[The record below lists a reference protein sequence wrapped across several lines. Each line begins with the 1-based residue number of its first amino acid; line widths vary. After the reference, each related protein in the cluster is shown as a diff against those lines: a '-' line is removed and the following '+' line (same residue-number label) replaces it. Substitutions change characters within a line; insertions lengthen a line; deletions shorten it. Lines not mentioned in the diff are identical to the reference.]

1 MDKLLTVFVFIFIF
15 LNTRAQLVE
24 VRADYNAVGDCIFS
38 AHNNAKTPVFLN
50 IDFAD
55 LQNTTFNETL
65 PYIKKLT
72 PGFNSLFLLSRDVDA
87 DVPRFNYQLKSYR
100 SNPTADVNLDFP
112 YLIPFEP
119 GTKATVFDVEN
130 IDGFRGNKELKSW
143 MATGFKVIPGTPVY
157 AVRQGEIVE
166 IAATQRTDDPQ
177 FWYNTWT
184 NSITVLQ
191 PDGTLICYKNV
202 VDRNKTWKVNDI
214 VYAGQVLGEI
224 PPGETE
230 LKLLIYQNTLSSD
243 DLLFI
248 IPQFVIA
255 PGKIQ
260 IVSPAMDI
268 NVVHPVEVRGLEM
281 SKKEKKK
288 ILNSK

>member
-1 MDKLLTVFVFIFIF
+1 MDKLFTVFAFVLMF
-15 LNTRAQLVE
+15 LNAGAQLVE
-24 VRADYNAVGDCIFS
+24 VRAEYNAVGDCVFS

-50 IDFAD
+50 LDFAD

-119 GTKATVFDVEN
+119 GSKVAVFDVDN
-130 IDGFRGNKELKSW
+130 IDGFWGNKELKSW
-143 MATGFKVIPGTPVY
+143 MATGFKANPGTPVY
-157 AVRQGEIVE
+157 AARQGEIVE
-166 IAATQRTDDPQ
+166 IAGSQRTDDPQ
-177 FWYNTWT
+177 FWYNTW
-184 NSITVLQ
+184 NNAITVLQ

-202 VDRNKTWKVNDI
+202 IDKNKTWKVNDI
-214 VYAGQVLGEI
+214 VYAGQMLGEI
-224 PPGETE
+224 SPTE
-230 LKLLIYQNTLSSD
+230 SGLKLLIYQNTLSSD

-255 PGKIQ
+255 LGKIQ
-260 IVSPAMDI
+260 IVNPAMDI
-268 NVVHPVEVRGLEM
+268 EVVHPVDARGLEM
-281 SKKEKKK
+281 SKKERKK
-288 ILNSK
+288 ILNLK

>member
-1 MDKLLTVFVFIFIF
+1 MDKILSVFVFVFLF
-15 LNTRAQLVE
+15 LNTGAQLVE
-24 VRADYNAVGDCIFS
+24 VRADYNAVGDCVFS
-38 AHNNAKTPVFLN
+38 AHNNSKTPIFLN

-72 PGFNSLFLLSRDVDA
+72 PGFNSLFILSRDVDA

-112 YLIPFEP
+112 YLIPFEQ
-119 GTKATVFDVEN
+119 GSKVNVFDVEN
-130 IDGFRGNKELKSW
+130 IDGFRGNKKLKSW
-143 MATGFKVIPGTPVY
+143 MATGFKVKPGTPVY
-157 AVRQGEIVE
+157 AARQGEIVE
-166 IAATQRTDDPQ
+166 IAGFGRTDEPH
-177 FWYNTWT
+177 FWYNTW
-184 NSITVLQ
+184 NNAITVLQ

-202 VDRNKTWKVNDI
+202 VDPEKKWKVNDM
-214 VYAGQVLGEI
+214 VYAGQVLGKVA
-224 PPGETE
+224 PGETE

-243 DLLFI
+243 DMIFI

-260 IVSPAMDI
+260 IVSPALDI
-268 NVVHPVEVRGLEM
+268 EVVHPVEVRGLEM
-281 SKKEKKK
+281 SKREKKK